1 MSSLR
6 KTNPAT
12 HVNLQMVYS
21 HLKSLF
27 QLISFHA
34 KYQPDTYILDSI
46 WGLEI
51 LGFNFYIKVQTEED
65 LIFPISGFIH
75 PQVMEIYINWGKEN
89 SESLF
94 MSLFLTQADFFLQ
107 IFVSECSGDVQVVNL
122 LMKIVFFL
130 FSDILTSLLG
140 DKSCCIWNAKRY
152 GY

>member
-1 MSSLR
+1 M
-6 KTNPAT
+6 
-12 HVNLQMVYS
+12 
-21 HLKSLF
+21 
-27 QLISFHA
+27 
-34 KYQPDTYILDSI
+34 
-46 WGLEI
+46 
-51 LGFNFYIKVQTEED
+51 GFNFYIKVQTEED

-140 DKSCCIWNAKRY
+140 DKSCCI
-152 GY
+152 